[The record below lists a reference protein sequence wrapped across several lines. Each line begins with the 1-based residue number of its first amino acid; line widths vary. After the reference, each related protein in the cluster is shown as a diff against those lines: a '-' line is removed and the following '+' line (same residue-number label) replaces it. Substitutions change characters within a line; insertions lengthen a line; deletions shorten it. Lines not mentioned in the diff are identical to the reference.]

1 MTALPAIGTY
11 LRPVGRQCPIRQG
24 YGHRKVRAGR
34 PPDNTGCLPVD
45 YTQAQLDAWHQE
57 EAVKARTERE
67 AARYLLLLVAGY
79 IAAIMLCIAAL
90 AVWGNA

>member
-1 MTALPAIGTY
+1 MTHPT
-11 LRPVGRQCPIRQG
+11 R
-24 YGHRKVRAGR
+24 HVRAGR

-45 YTQAQLDAWHQE
+45 YTQAQLDAWRDE
-57 EAVKARTERE
+57 EAAQASADRALR
-67 AARYLLLLVAGY
+67 LLVAGY